1 MSLHS
6 EFLPHCVRPLPRSLH
21 VINTIRVMAKA
32 KAAPLIPRRSPRK
45 HDKTAG
51 TKTAKA
57 KAPAE
62 PELGS
67 VAWSANEGALI
78 WALLDEMQ
86 VKDNRL
92 VLFGKNPGTTEGT
105 KGDSKTAVYKRIG
118 SKILPELF
126 ENSPNALG
134 KRVKGKAEDL
144 VTAYKK
150 QAKKLQVTGGGLQ
163 NDGDDNDE
171 VHEFLEC
178 YIPADGPDHD
188 TTSAA
193 RNLWGISRVSSSSNP
208 QLII

>member
-1 MSLHS
+1 M
-6 EFLPHCVRPLPRSLH
+6 
-21 VINTIRVMAKA
+21 
-32 KAAPLIPRRSPRK
+32 
-45 HDKTAG
+45 AG

-57 KAPAE
+57 KAPEE
-62 PELGS
+62 PELGP

-86 VKDNRL
+86 VKDNHL
-92 VLFGKNPGTTEGT
+92 VLFRKNPGTTEGT
-105 KGDSKTAVYKRIG
+105 KGIG

-134 KRVKGKAEDL
+134 KRVKGKAEDR

-171 VHEFLEC
+171 VHKFLEC
-178 YIPADGPDHD
+178 YIPADGPPKV
-188 TTSAA
+188 TVVGKNT
-193 RNLWGISRVSSSSNP
+193 W
-208 QLII
+208 